1 MGRASKDKRDIYYR
15 KAKEEGW
22 RARSAFKLLQID
34 EQFDIFSG
42 VRRAV
47 DLCAAPGSWSQVLSR
62 KLLGNASAAER
73 TDVRIVAVDLQEMA
87 PIEGVNIIAGDIT
100 SQATVDEVLDLF
112 REGQTERYA
121 DLVVCDGAPD
131 VTGMHD
137 LDEYIQAQLLLSA
150 LSITSQ
156 LLVEGGTFV
165 AKIFRGRDSPLLY
178 SQLKIFFPEVCVAK
192 PKSSRNSSV
201 EAFVVARGFRLPP
214 GFARGVLHRV
224 STDDY
229 ATQSSG
235 DGPERL
241 IVPFV
246 ACGDLSGYDADATY
260 PLDAEGE
267 PAYVY
272 HEPTQKPTSQAGRS
286 RTPALRASCSCKA
299 LCDPCRPR
307 PRLNLLRI
315 DAHLAARLP
324 VRSTCLPCVPRG
336 SAVCRR
342 AKGRLG
348 QRPRNV
354 WDRNAAGAT
363 ASLLP
368 TSNG

>member
-34 EQFDIFSG
+34 EQFDLFTG
-42 VRRAV
+42 VHRAV

-62 KLLGNASAAER
+62 KLHRGGSSGAPTSED
-73 TDVRIVAVDLQEMA
+73 TRIVAVDLQDMA
-87 PIEGVNIIAGDIT
+87 PIEGVSIIAGDIT
-100 SQATVDEVLDLF
+100 SQATVDEVLRLF

-156 LLVEGGTFV
+156 LLREGGTFV

-178 SQLKIFFPEVCVAK
+178 SQLKVFFPDVVVAK

-201 EAFVVARGFRLPP
+201 EAFVVARGFRLPA
-214 GFARGVLHRV
+214 GFARGVLHCV
-224 STDDY
+224 TTDDY
-229 ATQSSG
+229 TAQSG
-235 DGPERL
+235 GGGIDRL

-246 ACGDLSGYDADATY
+246 ACGDLVGYDADATY

-272 HEPTQKPTSQAGRS
+272 HEPTQKPT
-286 RTPALRASCSCKA
+286 TPAYRAYLEAQQSAGGRKVVLDSTWA
-299 LCDPCRPR
+299 SAADPAVS
-307 PRLNLLRI
+307 NG
-315 DAHLAARLP
+315 AAG
-324 VRSTCLPCVPRG
+324 STG
-336 SAVCRR
+336 SA
-342 AKGRLG
+342 
-348 QRPRNV
+348 
-354 WDRNAAGAT
+354 
-363 ASLLP
+363 
-368 TSNG
+368 